1 MTIVGT
7 VLKIRVIVGH
17 DGSTTFVMAKNF
29 WLPFRIAFRQL
40 LLEAFDIVVYRVVV
54 GRGGS
59 TSFVMANK

>member
-1 MTIVGT
+1 M
-7 VLKIRVIVGH
+7 GH